1 VPVPIDHPEEYD
13 FDILRQYVNLFPEQ
27 PLARLIS
34 TYLAYLGVPL
44 SDEDE
49 KPTPTASLDD
59 VFRAIL
65 KTEEALQ
72 SSIFARKLMAEV
84 YLYDQDYQTTVTA
97 SEAGLE
103 LVNVHRVD
111 TGSDLTLVRKAFKV
125 ALATSLVHLY
135 PPKHHTRALRI
146 LEDVLSEDPNN
157 VNCLMG
163 RGYVLQRA
171 GKWLE
176 AASCFS
182 RVSDGHPEE
191 TRDCIRAQEEH
202 AWCQVQL
209 NRIDVAITELGT
221 VIELL
226 ENEENSDESKSRSW
240 WRLGRAYWE
249 MGGERI
255 GYNSSV
261 ISLSDS

>member
-1 VPVPIDHPEEYD
+1 V
-13 FDILRQYVNLFPEQ
+13 
-27 PLARLIS
+27 
-34 TYLAYLGVPL
+34 TL
-44 SDEDE
+44 SSV
-49 KPTPTASLDD
+49 K
-59 VFRAIL
+59 
-65 KTEEALQ
+65 
-72 SSIFARKLMAEV
+72 
-84 YLYDQDYQTTVTA
+84 
-97 SEAGLE
+97 
-103 LVNVHRVD
+103 
-111 TGSDLTLVRKAFKV
+111 KAFNV

-146 LEDVLSEDPNN
+146 LDDVLSGDPNN

-182 RVSDGHPEE
+182 RVSDDHPEE
-191 TRDCIRAQEEH
+191 TRGSIRAQEEH
-202 AWCQVQL
+202 AWCEVQL
-209 NRIDVAITELGT
+209 NHSDRAITELRA

-226 ENEENSDESKSRSW
+226 ENEKDSDEDQSRCW

-255 GYNSSV
+255 VPY
-261 ISLSDS
+261 L